1 MQRSVTKEGCKLSVN
16 FPWRSVVVG
25 RRCGWAG
32 AISPISAPLPPL
44 PKSSCQPRKARV
56 LGPPPSLFFDWSK
69 CPGLGRKLDAWELR
83 GKKGGGGVTMPSRDE
98 LLASPEITSNLRHL
112 RDYLVQPPHCP
123 DWETEVLDCG

>member
-16 FPWRSVVVG
+16 FPWHSVVVG

-32 AISPISAPLPPL
+32 WAGAISPISAPHPPL
-44 PKSSCQPRKARV
+44 PKSSRQPPKARV
-56 LGPPPSLFFDWSK
+56 LGPAPSLFFDRSK
-69 CPGLGRKLDAWELR
+69 CPGLGRKLDAWEVR
-83 GKKGGGGVTMPSRDE
+83 EEGGWWGDDAE